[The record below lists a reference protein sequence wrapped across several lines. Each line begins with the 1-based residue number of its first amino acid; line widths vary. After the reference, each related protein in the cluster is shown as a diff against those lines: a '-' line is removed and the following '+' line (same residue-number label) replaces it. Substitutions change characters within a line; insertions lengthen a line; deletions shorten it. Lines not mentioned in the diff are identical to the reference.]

1 MRVVSVFPLD
11 EFRLALKKV
20 YGAAAP
26 KGPFTALSQA
36 TLFFSRNSCTI
47 ACCNLN
53 QWCQATIPAQGDEFS
68 LTLYDKAPGFSH
80 GECQTNIM
88 EEWNM
93 KQLGNLSIVCA
104 KRPDVLMQVYGGR
117 VSVHVGEGPERAR
130 MDAAWDDDKMIQLI
144 IRELNFGR
152 YAAPSR
158 GKAA

>member
-1 MRVVSVFPLD
+1 
-11 EFRLALKKV
+11 
-20 YGAAAP
+20 
-26 KGPFTALSQA
+26 
-36 TLFFSRNSCTI
+36 
-47 ACCNLN
+47 
-53 QWCQATIPAQGDEFS
+53 
-68 LTLYDKAPGFSH
+68 
-80 GECQTNIM
+80 
-88 EEWNM
+88 M

-117 VSVHVGEGPERAR
+117 VASAGEGPARAR